1 MRFSLEKDHRRSLR
15 LEVYDYSQAGAYF
28 VTLCT
33 KDREGI
39 FGEIAGGSMRL
50 SPFGEILKLAVKSAG
65 YDVLSKGDAAAWQA
79 VETQGFHK
87 LKNYKVEGLHGP
99 VTYTPGDNRL
109 DKFNR
114 IYRITDGEIGDPSK
128 WVEAPLVKYEEY
140 DWFGK

>member
-1 MRFSLEKDHRRSLR
+1 MDYITSWAQSLI
-15 LEVYDYSQAGAYF
+15 V
-28 VTLCT
+28 
-33 KDREGI
+33 
-39 FGEIAGGSMRL
+39 
-50 SPFGEILKLAVKSAG
+50 GEILRLAVKNAG

-114 IYRITDGEIGDPSK
+114 IYRITDGQIGDPSK